1 MVFECDC
8 MVRYVERKI
17 NNSWT
22 PNNIPALGRD
32 SQYFIGG
39 DQRAKNISFARTF
52 NSALKEI
59 QTNGQNER

>member
-1 MVFECDC
+1 MIILFV
-8 MVRYVERKI
+8 
-17 NNSWT
+17 
-22 PNNIPALGRD
+22 GRD

-39 DQRAKNISFARTF
+39 DQRAKNISFARNF